1 MADGNNRKKVLNPL
15 LSYLEDPAPKAINGG
30 GKNADDIQWARLD
43 IQKETLSKSL
53 KSISENKSIIA
64 HAGKIH
70 LLIKMFDDSLAPSWT
85 PTDLFETN
93 PFTRLVSPAYN
104 GFLVETS
111 KEKIPEIIKRIKT
124 ASNDRIKVDVSRLES
139 IKAFDRSAV
148 LRGKSLSDFDFSNDG
163 NQFNIWILP
172 FHDPNARFSVAEELE
187 DLVDEDVITFGES
200 IYDNVFDGEK
210 RTSGTRSFKRKL
222 KQYLSHG
229 HLTFTAVVKN
239 NNDFIKLIGSGAI
252 YRIEPVKKVT
262 TRSLP
267 PGEGEEPSP
276 KLINKET
283 APVVVIVDGG
293 CSSKSYLPL
302 NVININP
309 LIDSYHA
316 DLKHGNCVTSL
327 VCQGGAWNNK
337 LHLPQL
343 ECKFVSVQAI
353 SKRDVSPQP
362 TTEQFIN
369 YLRVVAE
376 KTKNVSSVWN
386 LSFNEASP
394 SDSVDEIS
402 RLGHEISLLAREFNI
417 LPVISIGNVN
427 SDNPTTLCP
436 PADCEAALT
445 VSGRKASIL
454 GEISSHCPKSLRG
467 PAPGGMKKPEL
478 SWFSKLRMLGGD
490 VKTGTS
496 FSAPL
501 ISSIAAHTFKN
512 LKEPTPDLVKALLI
526 NKAEGIEHDLGL
538 GWGSPWRKG
547 SSMPWMCEDG
557 TVTLA
562 WNSKLKAGSAYYW
575 NNIPIPPEMTVDGKI
590 KGSIILTAILK
601 PVVSELAG
609 DNYFSTRLQCAL
621 QHVNNAGKAK
631 NLLGTM
637 KESTEKE
644 IDSRSEL
651 AKWSP
656 IRHHGKSFKGVAVD
670 NKKVRLY
677 ARIFTRDLFQF
688 NYASHHELDEQ
699 DVAFVLTFKS
709 PSDDPSIYDSM
720 KQQLGNKVKAA
731 IIEQDI
737 ILDSDV

>member
-1 MADGNNRKKVLNPL
+1 MADGNNSKKVLNPL
-15 LSYLEDPAPKAINGG
+15 LSYLEDPTPKAINGG
-30 GKNADDIQWARLD
+30 GKNADGIQWARLD
-43 IQKETLSKSL
+43 DQKELLSASL
-53 KSISENKSIIA
+53 KSIRENKSIIA

-70 LLIKMFDDSLAPSWT
+70 LLVKMFDDSLAPSWT

-93 PFTRLVSPAYN
+93 SFTRLVSPAYN

-111 KEKIPEIIKRIKT
+111 KDKIPEIIKRIKS
-124 ASNDRIKVDVSRLES
+124 ASNDRIKVDISRLES
-139 IKAFDRSAV
+139 IKGFDRDSV
-148 LRGKSLSDFDFSNDG
+148 LRGKSLSAFKFSEEG

-172 FHDPNARFSVAEELE
+172 FHDPDARFSVAEELE
-187 DLVDEDVITFGES
+187 DLVDEDIITFGES
-200 IYDNVFDGEK
+200 VYDNVFDDEK
-210 RTSGTRSFKRKL
+210 KISGSRSFKRKL

-239 NNDFIKLIGSGAI
+239 KKDFNQLISSGAI

-262 TRSLP
+262 TKSLP

-276 KLINKET
+276 GLINKET
-283 APVVVIVDGG
+283 APVVVIIDGG

-302 NVININP
+302 NVMNIKP
-309 LIDSYHA
+309 LIDTFHA
-316 DLKHGNCVTSL
+316 DLNHGNRVTSL
-327 VCQGGAWNNK
+327 VCQGGAWNNN
-337 LHLPQL
+337 LHLPHL

-353 SKRDVSPQP
+353 SKRDAISQP

-376 KTKNVSSVWN
+376 KTQGVSSVWN

-394 SDSVDEIS
+394 SDNFEEIS
-402 RLGHEISLLAREFNI
+402 RLGHEISLLAREFKI
-417 LPVISIGNVN
+417 LPVISIGNSN
-427 SDNPTTLCP
+427 ADNPTTLCP

-445 VSGRKASIL
+445 VSGRKASIF
-454 GEISSHCPKSLRG
+454 GGASSHCPKSLRG

-478 SWFSKLRMLGGD
+478 SWFSRLRMLGGE

-547 SSMPWMCEDG
+547 SSMPWVCEDG

-575 NNIPIPPEMTVDGKI
+575 NNIPIPPEMIVDGKI
-590 KGSIILTAILK
+590 KGTIILTAILK
-601 PVVSELAG
+601 PLLSELAG

-621 QHVNNAGKAK
+621 QHVSNAGKAK

-637 KESTEKE
+637 KESTERE
-644 IDSRSEL
+644 IDSRNEL

-656 IRHHGKSFKGVAVD
+656 IRHHGKNFKGVAVD
-670 NKKVRLY
+670 NNKVRLY

-688 NYASHHELDEQ
+688 NLASHHELDDQ
-699 DVAFVLTFKS
+699 DVAFVLTFKGTN
-709 PSDDPSIYDSM
+709 DNPSIYDSM
-720 KQQLGNKVKAA
+720 KQQLGNKVEAA
-731 IIEQDI
+731 VIEQDI
-737 ILDSDV
+737 TLDSEL

>member
-1 MADGNNRKKVLNPL
+1 MADGNNGKKVFNPL
-15 LSYLEDPAPKAINGG
+15 LSYLEEPTPKAINGG
-30 GKNADDIQWARLD
+30 GKNADGVQWDRLD
-43 IQKETLSKSL
+43 IQQEALSESL
-53 KSISENKSIIA
+53 KSIRENKSIIA

-70 LLIKMFDDSLAPSWT
+70 LLIKMFNDSLAPSWT

-93 PFTRLVSPAYN
+93 SFTRLISPAYN

-111 KEKIPEIIKRIKT
+111 KDKIPEIIHRIKA
-124 ASNDRIKVDVSRLES
+124 ASNDRIKVDISRLES
-139 IKAFDRSAV
+139 IKAFDRNAV
-148 LRGKSLSDFDFSNDG
+148 LRGKSLSDFDFNDEE
-163 NQFNIWILP
+163 NQLNIWLLP
-172 FHDPNARFSVAEELE
+172 FHDPKARLSVAEELE
-187 DLVDEDVITFGES
+187 DLVDENIIKFGES
-200 IYDNVFDGEK
+200 IYDNVFEEEN
-210 RTSGTRSFKRKL
+210 RISGSRSFKRKL
-222 KQYLSHG
+222 KEYLSHG
-229 HLTFTAVVKN
+229 HLTFTALIKN
-239 NNDFIKLIGSGAI
+239 KSDFIQLLGSGAI
-252 YRIEPVKKVT
+252 YRIEPVKKIT
-262 TRSLP
+262 TKSLP
-267 PGEGEEPSP
+267 PGEGAEPSP
-276 KLINKET
+276 KMINKET
-283 APVVVIVDGG
+283 SPAVVVIDGG

-302 NVININP
+302 NVINIKP
-309 LIDSYHA
+309 LISDANA
-316 DLKHGNCVTSL
+316 DINHGNRVTSL
-327 VCQGGAWNNK
+327 VCQGSAWNNN

-353 SKRDVSPQP
+353 TKKEVTSQP

-376 KTKNVSSVWN
+376 KTKGISSVWN

-394 SDSVDEIS
+394 SDNLEEIS

-417 LPVISIGNVN
+417 LPVISIGNAN

-445 VSGRKASIL
+445 VSGREASIF
-454 GEISSHCPKSLRG
+454 GSASSHCPKSLRG

-490 VKTGTS
+490 IKTGTS

-501 ISSIAAHTFKN
+501 ISSIAAHTFNN

-526 NKAEGIEHDLGL
+526 NKSESMEHDLGL

-547 SSMPWMCEDG
+547 SSMPWICENG

-575 NNIPIPPEMTVDGKI
+575 NNIPIPPEMIIDGKI

-601 PVVSELAG
+601 PKLSELAG
-609 DNYFSTRLQCAL
+609 ENYFSTRLQCAL
-621 QHVNNAGKAK
+621 QHVNNEGKAK

-656 IRHHGKSFKGVAVD
+656 IRHHGRSFKGVVVD
-670 NKKVRLY
+670 SKKLRLY

-688 NYASHHELDEQ
+688 NYSSHHELDEQ

-709 PSDDPSIYDSM
+709 LSGDSSIYNSM
-720 KQQLGNKVKAA
+720 KQQLGNKVEAA
-731 IIEQDI
+731 VIERDI
-737 ILDSDV
+737 MLDSDL